1 MLNFKHPN
9 DTKAFLIGI
18 CASITGVILWDIYK
32 YKKQIFEFEQRIK
45 NNL

>member
-32 YKKQIFEFEQRIK
+32 YNQRLLEFKEKK
-45 NNL
+45 

>member
-1 MLNFKHPN
+1 MFNFKHPN

-32 YKKQIFEFEQRIK
+32 YNKKLFEFEEK
-45 NNL
+45 KKK

>member
-9 DTKAFLIGI
+9 DTKAFLIGL

-32 YKKQIFEFEQRIK
+32 YNKKLSNFHIQHEQ
-45 NNL
+45 